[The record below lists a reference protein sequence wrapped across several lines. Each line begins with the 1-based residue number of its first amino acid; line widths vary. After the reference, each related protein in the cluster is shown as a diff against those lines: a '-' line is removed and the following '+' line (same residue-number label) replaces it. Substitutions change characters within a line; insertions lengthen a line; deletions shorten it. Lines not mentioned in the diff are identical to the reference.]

1 MQNRVTVTVGGLK
14 YTLLAAEGEDYVHR
28 VADYVNDK
36 LKATTGQGGIS
47 QMDSA
52 VLTAINIADDRFKEQ
67 EASENLRRQIK
78 ELLEENARL
87 KQESTWA
94 SDNSTPAGA
103 PGTSPRTSSPR
114 RSPTAISGASRY
126 T

>member
-14 YTLLAAEGEDYVHR
+14 YTLLATEGEDYVHR

-36 LKATTGQGGIS
+36 LKETIGQGGIS

-78 ELLEENARL
+78 ELLEENAKL
-87 KQESTWA
+87 KSELSEAKREIFKLQQK
-94 SDNSTPAGA
+94 
-103 PGTSPRTSSPR
+103 R
-114 RSPTAISGASRY
+114 
-126 T
+126 